1 MRFVRYDKQIFFVK
15 EGEEVYDYDTGDYV
29 TSEPIKHE
37 AWANVSDTG
46 TERMQLIYGALK
58 QGAITV
64 RIRGKYE
71 KEFDYILVDDKKYN
85 VDAFRTFRN
94 DQAFNLSEQL

>member
-1 MRFVRYDKQIFFVK
+1 MRYDKQIFFVK
-15 EGEEVYDYDTGDYV
+15 ETEPVYDYETGDYV
-29 TSEPIKHE
+29 DGEPIKHE

-46 TERMQLIYGALK
+46 TERMQLIYSALK

-64 RIRGKYE
+64 RIQGKYDE
-71 KEFDYILVDDKKYN
+71 AFDYIEVDDKKYN
-85 VDAFRTFRN
+85 VDAFKTFRN

>member
-1 MRFVRYDKQIFFVK
+1 MRYDTRIYFVK
-15 EGEEVYDYDTGDYV
+15 EGEDEYDYSTGNYV
-29 TSEPIKHE
+29 TTEPIKYE

>member
-1 MRFVRYDKQIFFVK
+1 MRYSVPIYFVK
-15 EGEEVYDYDTGDYV
+15 ETEPVYDYETGDYI
-29 TSEPIKHE
+29 TTEPIKYE

-64 RIRGKYE
+64 RIQGKYDE
-71 KEFDYILVDDKKYN
+71 AFDYIQVDGKKYK

>member
-1 MRFVRYDKQIFFVK
+1 MRYDTRIYFVK
-15 EGEEVYDYDTGDYV
+15 EGEEVYDYDTGDYI
-29 TSEPIKHE
+29 TTEPIKHE

>member
-1 MRFVRYDKQIFFVK
+1 MRYDKQIFFVK
-15 EGEEVYDYDTGDYV
+15 ETEPVYDYDTGDYV
-29 TSEPIKHE
+29 DGEPIKDE
-37 AWANVSDTG
+37 LWANVSDTG

-64 RIRGKYE
+64 RIQGEYDE
-71 KEFDYILVDDKKYN
+71 VFDYIQIDGKKYK

>member
-1 MRFVRYDKQIFFVK
+1 MRYSVPIYFVK
-15 EGEEVYDYDTGDYV
+15 ETEPVYDYETGDYV
-29 TSEPIKHE
+29 TTEPIKDE
-37 AWANVSDTG
+37 LWANVSDTG

-71 KEFDYILVDDKKYN
+71 KDFDYILVDDKKYN

>member
-1 MRFVRYDKQIFFVK
+1 MRYDQKIYFVK
-15 EGEEVYDYDTGDYV
+15 EGEDEYDYSTGNYV
-29 TSEPIKHE
+29 TTEPIKHE

>member
-1 MRFVRYDKQIFFVK
+1 MRYATPIYFVK
-15 EGEEVYDYDTGDYV
+15 ENEPVYDYETGDYV
-29 TSEPIKHE
+29 DGEPIKE
-37 AWANVSDTG
+37 KVWANVSDTG

-64 RIRGKYE
+64 RIQGKYDE
-71 KEFDYILVDDKKYN
+71 AFDYIQVDDKKYN

>member
-1 MRFVRYDKQIFFVK
+1 MRYDTRIYFVK
-15 EGEEVYDYDTGDYV
+15 EGEEEYDYATGDYIA
-29 TSEPIKHE
+29 TEPIKHE

-64 RIRGKYE
+64 RIQGKYDE
-71 KEFDYILVDDKKYN
+71 AFDYVEADGKQYN

>member
-1 MRFVRYDKQIFFVK
+1 MRYDKRIYFVK
-15 EGEEVYDYDTGDYV
+15 EGEDEYDYSTGNYV
-29 TSEPIKHE
+29 TTEPIKHE
-37 AWANVSDTG
+37 VWANVSDTG
-46 TERMQLIYGALK
+46 TERMRLIYGALK

-64 RIRGKYE
+64 RIVGKYE
-71 KEFDYILVDDKKYN
+71 KEFDYIEVEGKKYN

>member
-1 MRFVRYDKQIFFVK
+1 MRYDQRIYFVK
-15 EGEEVYDYDTGDYV
+15 EGEDEYDYATGDYV
-29 TSEPIKHE
+29 TPEPIKHE
-37 AWANVSDTG
+37 VWANVSDTG
-46 TERMQLIYGALK
+46 TERMRLIYGALK

-64 RIRGKYE
+64 RIVGKYD
-71 KEFDYILVDDKKYN
+71 KEFDYIQVGDKKYN

>member
-1 MRFVRYDKQIFFVK
+1 MRYDQKIYFVK
-15 EGEEVYDYDTGDYV
+15 EGEDVYDHDTGDYI
-29 TSEPIKHE
+29 TTEPIKHE
-37 AWANVSDTG
+37 MWANVSDTG

-64 RIRGKYE
+64 RIQGKYE
-71 KEFDYILVDDKKYN
+71 KEFDYIEVEGKKYN
-85 VDAFRTFRN
+85 VDAFKTFRN

>member
-1 MRFVRYDKQIFFVK
+1 MRYSTPIYFVK
-15 EGEEVYDYDTGDYV
+15 EGEDEYDYDTGNYV
-29 TSEPIKHE
+29 TTEPVKHE

-58 QGAITV
+58 QGAVTV
-64 RIRGKYE
+64 RIQGKYDE
-71 KEFDYILVDDKKYN
+71 TFDYVQVGDKKYN

>member
-1 MRFVRYDKQIFFVK
+1 MRYSTPIYFVK
-15 EGEEVYDYDTGDYV
+15 EGEDVYDYETGDYING
-29 TSEPIKHE
+29 EPIKHE

>member
-1 MRFVRYDKQIFFVK
+1 MRYDKKVYFVT
-15 EGEEVYDYDTGDYV
+15 EGEEYNYDTGNY
-29 TSEPIKHE
+29 EPVELVKDK

-46 TERMQLIYGALK
+46 TERMQLIYGNLK

-64 RIRGKYE
+64 RIVGKYDE
-71 KEFDYILVDDKKYN
+71 EFDYIEVEDKKYN

>member
-1 MRFVRYDKQIFFVK
+1 SIMRYDTRIYFVK
-15 EGEEVYDYDTGDYV
+15 EGEEKYDYATGDYI

-46 TERMQLIYGALK
+46 TERMRLIYGALK

>member
-1 MRFVRYDKQIFFVK
+1 MRYDTRIYFVK

>member
-1 MRFVRYDKQIFFVK
+1 MRYDKKVYFVT
-15 EGEEVYDYDTGDYV
+15 EGEEYNYDTGNY
-29 TSEPIKHE
+29 EPAELVKDE

-64 RIRGKYE
+64 RVQGKYDE
-71 KEFDYILVDDKKYN
+71 AFDYVEVDGKKYN

>member
-1 MRFVRYDKQIFFVK
+1 MRYDKRIYFVK
-15 EGEEVYDYDTGDYV
+15 EGEEVYDYDTGDYI
-29 TSEPIKHE
+29 TTEPIKHE

>member
-1 MRFVRYDKQIFFVK
+1 MRYDKRIYFVK
-15 EGEEVYDYDTGDYV
+15 EGEDEYDYSTGNYV
-29 TSEPIKHE
+29 TTEPIKHE
-37 AWANVSDTG
+37 VWANVSDTG

-64 RIRGKYE
+64 RIQGKYDE
-71 KEFDYILVDDKKYN
+71 TFDYIQVGDKKYN

-94 DQAFNLSEQL
+94 DQSFNMSERL

>member
-1 MRFVRYDKQIFFVK
+1 MRYDKRIYFVK

-29 TSEPIKHE
+29 TTEPIKHE

-58 QGAITV
+58 KGAITV
-64 RIRGKYE
+64 RIREKYE

>member
-1 MRFVRYDKQIFFVK
+1 MRYDKIIYFVK
-15 EGEEVYDYDTGDYV
+15 EGEDEYDYATGDYV
-29 TSEPIKHE
+29 TTEPIKHE
-37 AWANVSDTG
+37 MWANVSDTG

-64 RIRGKYE
+64 RIVGKYD
-71 KEFDYILVDDKKYN
+71 KEFDYIEVEGKKYN

>member
-1 MRFVRYDKQIFFVK
+1 MRYSTPIYFVK
-15 EGEEVYDYDTGDYV
+15 EGEEYNYDTGDYELV
-29 TSEPIKHE
+29 ELVKDE

-64 RIRGKYE
+64 RIVGKYD
-71 KEFDYILVDDKKYN
+71 KEFDYIQVGDKKYN
-85 VDAFRTFRN
+85 VDAFKTFRN

>member
-1 MRFVRYDKQIFFVK
+1 MRYDKQIFFVK
-15 EGEEVYDYDTGDYV
+15 EGEEVYDYETGDYV
-29 TSEPIKHE
+29 TTEPIKDE

-64 RIRGKYE
+64 RIVGEYDE
-71 KEFDYILVDDKKYN
+71 SFDYIEVDDKKYN
-85 VDAFRTFRN
+85 VDAFKTFRN

>member
-1 MRFVRYDKQIFFVK
+1 MRYDQRIYFVK
-15 EGEEVYDYDTGDYV
+15 EGEDEFDYATGDTIV
-29 TSEPIKHE
+29 TGSIKDE

-58 QGAITV
+58 QGAVTV
-64 RIRGKYE
+64 RIQGKYE
-71 KEFDYILVDDKKYN
+71 EAFDYIEVENKKYN

>member
-1 MRFVRYDKQIFFVK
+1 MRYDKKVYFVT
-15 EGEEVYDYDTGDYV
+15 EGDEYNYDTGDYELV
-29 TSEPIKHE
+29 ELVKDE

-64 RIRGKYE
+64 RIVGKYD
-71 KEFDYILVDDKKYN
+71 KEFDYVQVGNKKYN
-85 VDAFRTFRN
+85 ADAFRTFRN
-94 DQAFNLSEQL
+94 DQSFNLSEQL

>member
-1 MRFVRYDKQIFFVK
+1 MRYDKRIYFVK
-15 EGEEVYDYDTGDYV
+15 EGEEVYDYDTGDYI
-29 TSEPIKHE
+29 TTEPIKHE

-71 KEFDYILVDDKKYN
+71 KDFDYIEVGDKRYN

-94 DQAFNLSEQL
+94 DQAYNLSEQL

>member
-1 MRFVRYDKQIFFVK
+1 MRYDTRIYFVK
-15 EGEEVYDYDTGDYV
+15 EGEDEYDYATGDYIA
-29 TSEPIKHE
+29 TEPIKHE
-37 AWANVSDTG
+37 VWANVSDAG

-64 RIRGKYE
+64 RIVGKYDN
-71 KEFDYILVDDKKYN
+71 EFDYIEVDGKKYN

>member
-1 MRFVRYDKQIFFVK
+1 MRYATPIYFVK
-15 EGEEVYDYDTGDYV
+15 ETEPVYDYETGDYIDG
-29 TSEPIKHE
+29 EPIKDE
-37 AWANVSDTG
+37 LWANVSDTG
-46 TERMQLIYGALK
+46 TERMQLIYGDLK

-64 RIRGKYE
+64 RIVGKYD
-71 KEFDYILVDDKKYN
+71 KEFDYIEVEGKKYN